1 MNGGTITKLAET
13 QLELICHICGT
24 PDPTIEWF
32 KDGFPVNSSQ
42 FVDIKNKVTQL
53 FLYGDKVVLW

>member
-42 FVDIKNKVTQL
+42 FVHIRNKVSQL
-53 FLYGDKVVLW
+53 F